1 MGFSSP
7 GFLAAVQF
15 RKGRRR
21 GGRKG
26 GGIIEECFCCLCC
39 DVRQGDGWVGGKQ
52 YRWWGKSFVSLSNPC
67 LGGCGF
73 LFGILWGW
81 RKNAR
86 RKQRE

>member
-7 GFLAAVQF
+7 GFLASVQF

-39 DVRQGDGWVGGKQ
+39 HVRQGGG
-52 YRWWGKSFVSLSNPC
+52 
-67 LGGCGF
+67 
-73 LFGILWGW
+73 
-81 RKNAR
+81 
-86 RKQRE
+86 